1 MNHWALL
8 RLALAVALLVGA
20 NAAVAAADIVAELD
34 LRAADEPVSAAERWA
49 PRGPIVVRVDSAEQL
64 AGLQQ
69 VAGATPLVGVADEA
83 AALERIGDATAII
96 GFCSPSL
103 VAAAPKLHW
112 IQIYWAGAETCI
124 AATAGA
130 DNELLITNMQRA
142 TGPQIA
148 EHVFGML
155 LGLSRGIAA
164 HVRVQDEAIWDPQ
177 RFPITKRVELGGKT
191 LLLVGLG
198 GIGTAVAERAHAF
211 GMRIVAVRASGR
223 PGPDYVAE
231 VARPDQLLR
240 LAAEADAIVNSAPLT
255 PKTKGMFDAEFF
267 ATMKPSAYFVNVGR
281 GGSVVTDDLVAAL
294 RAGELAGVGLD
305 VTDPEPLPRDHP
317 LWQMQN
323 VIITPHVAADSDRVY
338 ERLFLVVREN
348 LRRYVSGEPMLSV
361 VDTERGY

>member
-1 MNHWALL
+1 MHARIVVTLL
-8 RLALAVALLVGA
+8 GIASSMAV
-20 NAAVAAADIVAELD
+20 AADIVAELD
-34 LRAADEPVSAAERWA
+34 LRPADEPVSESKSWG
-49 PRGPIVVRVDSAEQL
+49 PRGPIVVRVDSPEQL
-64 AGLQQ
+64 IGLQQ
-69 VAGATPLVGVADEA
+69 VAGDTPLIGVANEA
-83 AALERIGDATAII
+83 AALERSGDATAII
-96 GFCSPSL
+96 GFCSRSL
-103 VAAAPKLHW
+103 VDAAPGLHW
-112 IQIYWAGAETCI
+112 IQIYSAGAESCI

-130 DNELLITNMQRA
+130 DNELLITNMQRV
-142 TGPQIA
+142 TGVQIA

-164 HVRVQDEAIWDPQ
+164 HVRVQDQGSWDPQ
-177 RFPITKRVELGGKT
+177 RVPMTKRPELGGKT

-198 GIGTAVAERAHAF
+198 GIGTAVAERARAF

-255 PKTKGMFDAEFF
+255 PKTEGIFDARFF
-267 ATMKPSAYFVNVGR
+267 DTMKPSAFFINVGR
-281 GGSVVTDDLVAAL
+281 GRSVVTDELVAAL

-305 VTDPEPLPRDHP
+305 VTEPEPLPSDHP

-323 VIITPHVAADSDRVY
+323 VIITPHVAAGSDRVY

-361 VDTERGY
+361 VDTEAGY